1 MLYIIINPIVQN
13 QIIHETIKIH
23 CFYILVGNNIFRI
36 QSIIE
41 IFMTCAIHTWKLCLL
56 TVLRYEK
63 IVMLHLDERVKS
75 IYNHLNK
82 NNSSDLLLCVTL

>member
-1 MLYIIINPIVQN
+1 MLYITINPIVQK
-13 QIIHETIKIH
+13 QIIHDTIKIH

-56 TVLRYEK
+56 TVL
-63 IVMLHLDERVKS
+63 
-75 IYNHLNK
+75 
-82 NNSSDLLLCVTL
+82 